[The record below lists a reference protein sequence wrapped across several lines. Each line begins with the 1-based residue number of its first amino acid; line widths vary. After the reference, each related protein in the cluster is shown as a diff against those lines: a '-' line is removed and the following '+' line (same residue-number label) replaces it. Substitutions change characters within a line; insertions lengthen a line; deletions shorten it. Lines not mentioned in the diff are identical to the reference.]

1 LTAAG
6 AGAELKLTGAST
18 THHQGDPVPYPPAH
32 DRTARRPTARHRT
45 ARLAA
50 AALLLATG
58 LAGAA
63 PPGDLAAQGARTDFA
78 LGGGMGMLAT
88 GIPQAPALRGSLVWG
103 HGAAIVT
110 VRSLAATEWPLAGNP
125 EERLFEAGLLL
136 GRRTR
141 GQAVDFAASAG
152 VAWAGGMRRGEPVP
166 LANPSGHPVWDLLA
180 WVAEG
185 SPHEEDPFGAIGV
198 PLEAQ
203 LILSPLQRWQIGLV
217 AFANLNSGRSFAGA
231 AIETRLGTRR
241 R

>member
-1 LTAAG
+1 
-6 AGAELKLTGAST
+6 
-18 THHQGDPVPYPPAH
+18 VPHPPAP
-32 DRTARRPTARHRT
+32 DRTARHPAARHRT

-50 AALLLATG
+50 ATLLLATG

-63 PPGDLAAQGARTDFA
+63 PPGGLAAQGAGSDFA
-78 LGGGMGMLAT
+78 LGGGVGMLAT
-88 GIPQAPALRGSLVWG
+88 GIPQAPALRGSLAWG
-103 HGAAIVT
+103 RGAALVT
-110 VRSLAATEWPLAGNP
+110 VRGLAATEWALAGNP

-141 GQAVDFAASAG
+141 GQPVDLAASAG
-152 VAWAGGMRRGEPVP
+152 IAWAGGMRRGEPIP
-166 LANPSGHPVWDLLA
+166 PASPSGHPVWDLLA

-217 AFANLNSGRSFAGA
+217 AFANLNAGRSFAGA
-231 AIETRLGTRR
+231 AIESRLGTRR